1 MVSVYLSITSL
12 NEQTR
17 RLLEPRTASIKKR
30 LETLSKLTE
39 AGIPTGVM
47 MAPIIPSINSH
58 EILPLVKE
66 VSQRGAHRVGFTI
79 VRLNGAISH
88 IFSEWIRA
96 TMPDRADKVL
106 HQIEQCH
113 GGTLNDS
120 RFGKRMT
127 GDGEMA
133 HYIHQQ
139 FAIAKA
145 KYLRDSAK
153 ISLNCDLHQHYKTGQ
168 LSLF

>member
-1 MVSVYLSITSL
+1 
-12 NEQTR
+12 
-17 RLLEPRTASIKKR
+17 
-30 LETLSKLTE
+30 
-39 AGIPTGVM
+39 
-47 MAPIIPSINSH
+47 
-58 EILPLVKE
+58 
-66 VSQRGAHRVGFTI
+66 
-79 VRLNGAISH
+79 
-88 IFSEWIRA
+88 
-96 TMPDRADKVL
+96 
-106 HQIEQCH
+106 
-113 GGTLNDS
+113 
-120 RFGKRMT
+120 MT